1 MTSQCEDCLVLFVIS
16 FTYRIETS
24 MRYPCMHNALLYLLF
39 VMLIVFN
46 SNYKL
51 RTSLSKYKNVRFKEI
66 EK

>member
-16 FTYRIETS
+16 FIYRTKPLYEISLDAQCT
-24 MRYPCMHNALLYLLF
+24 LYLSF

-46 SNYKL
+46 LIYKL
-51 RTSLSKYKNVRFKEI
+51 RTSLIKYKNVRFKEI

>member
-1 MTSQCEDCLVLFVIS
+1 
-16 FTYRIETS
+16 
-24 MRYPCMHNALLYLLF
+24 MHNALLYLLF

-46 SNYKL
+46 SNYEL